1 MKKIA
6 LGNLLTKRETKFKKI
21 SGRKRLQK
29 YEKNILKI
37 LTPSELL
44 KTKEEKLDPKT
55 YQRRIKQIS
64 KEYGPLTKEQE
75 KELKYLTPGQ
85 FRKLNP
91 KITTILTRE
100 EPEPIPEIPEP
111 SEPEET
117 KTKEKPDP
125 IPMSSF
131 RIDYD
136 ELPTKIKKMDH
147 NGFLYENGFFSGGS
161 VNFETLIDSS
171 DMTVDE
177 FIDIVVNDS
186 YTEYIYNPD
195 ESGNIYNRREWEAFE
210 NE

>member
-6 LGNLLTKRETKFKKI
+6 LGNLLMKRETKFKEI

-29 YEKNILKI
+29 YEKKILKI

-55 YQRRIKQIS
+55 YKRRINQIS

-85 FRKLNP
+85 FRRLNP
-91 KITTILTRE
+91 KIIA
-100 EPEPIPEIPEP
+100 PIPIP
-111 SEPEET
+111 
-117 KTKEKPDP
+117 KVKPDP
-125 IPMSSF
+125 IPLSSF
-131 RIDYD
+131 SIDYD

-177 FIDIVVNDS
+177 FLDIVINES
-186 YTEYIYNPD
+186 YTDYIYNPD
-195 ESGNIYNRREWEAFE
+195 GSGNIYNRREWEE
-210 NE
+210 YEK

>member
-6 LGNLLTKRETKFKKI
+6 LGNLLTKREAKFKEI

-44 KTKEEKLDPKT
+44 KTKTEKLDPKT

-75 KELKYLTPGQ
+75 KELEYLTPGQ

-91 KITTILTRE
+91 KIIGVD
-100 EPEPIPEIPEP
+100 PETP
-111 SEPEET
+111 
-117 KTKEKPDP
+117 KKKKPDP
-125 IPMSSF
+125 IPLSSF
-131 RIDYD
+131 SIDYD

-171 DMTVDE
+171 DLSVDA
-177 FIDIVVNDS
+177 FLDIVINES
-186 YTEYIYNPD
+186 YTDYIYNPD
-195 ESGNIYNRREWEAFE
+195 GSGNIYNRREWEDYE